1 MMSDNKDKTKALLE
15 QMLSEIHKE
24 QSQGFKETGDSFLQ
38 GQDKQFLGKIT
49 SNKYDSDSILN
60 KYGTYGSKYS
70 SSSIFNKYSQYG
82 SKYGSY
88 SVNNPYCQSP
98 PKLFIQGKFAGH
110 ISVNKYVQHQIP
122 TETFL
127 YLLENDFNSLLN
139 RKFDL
144 KETDIRSNK
153 GESYLMSNDNEYLGK
168 LTSNEFDNDSILNEF
183 GPYGSE
189 FSPKSIFN
197 EFGNYGSDFS
207 SKSPFNEFNSSPP
220 KIYIN
225 GQFYGYLT
233 VNEFVSG
240 KKISPKGIKQWVRD
254 NL

>member
-15 QMLSEIHKE
+15 QMLSELHKE
-24 QSQGFKETGDSFLQ
+24 QSLEHKGNGDSYLR
-38 GQDKQFLGKIT
+38 GQDDQYLGKIT

-70 SSSIFNKYSQYG
+70 STSIFNKYSQYG

-88 SVNNPYCQSP
+88 SLNNPYCQTP
-98 PKLFIQGKFAGH
+98 PQLFINGNFVGN
-110 ISVNKYVQHQIP
+110 ISVNKYVSDRIP

-127 YLLENDFNSLLN
+127 YLLENDLKSLLN
-139 RKFDL
+139 KKFDL

-153 GESYLMSNDNEYLGK
+153 GESYIMSSDDEYLGK

-197 EFGNYGSDFS
+197 EFGPYGGEFS
-207 SKSPFNEFNSSPP
+207 QKSPFNEFNQNPP
-220 KIYIN
+220 KIYVN

-240 KKISPKGIKQWVRD
+240 KKISPKGLKQWVKD
-254 NL
+254 NF